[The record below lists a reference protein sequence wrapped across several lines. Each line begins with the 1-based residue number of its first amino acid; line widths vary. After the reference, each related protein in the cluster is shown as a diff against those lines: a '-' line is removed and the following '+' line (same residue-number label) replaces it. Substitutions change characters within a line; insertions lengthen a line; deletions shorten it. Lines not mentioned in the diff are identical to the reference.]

1 MPSETVGRTEPSTPD
16 AAEDL
21 PEQVREALREEG
33 FDWTIW
39 QKPQSGVVFGMVREE
54 DDLQTH
60 VRYYEDDV
68 IRAEH
73 EICHR
78 YLEHLISPRESAH
91 DEVERILDEHG
102 IEGVEVQEKDF
113 PDRMKGEMPST
124 RTPWKP
130 LVMGAGAAIA
140 GIAFGVRQF
149 FGDADAE

>member
-1 MPSETVGRTEPSTPD
+1 MPSETVGRTEPSTAD
-16 AAEDL
+16 ATEDL

-39 QKPQSGVVFGMVREE
+39 QKPQSGVLFGMVREE

-91 DEVERILDEHG
+91 DEIERILDEHG
-102 IEGVEVQEKDF
+102 IDGAEVQEKDF

-130 LVMGAGAAIA
+130 LVAGVGALVVGAV
-140 GIAFGVRQF
+140 FGGRSLLSF
-149 FGDADAE
+149 RDD